1 MMRRGMALLAAG
13 GAFALVV
20 GACGDDGDPDA
31 SNDDGSLSD
40 ESADEAEDADG
51 GEPTTITFWNG
62 FTDTDRPIVE
72 EIVRRFN
79 DSQDDV
85 VVDMT
90 INAWD
95 SLIPSL
101 LPAYSAGEGPT
112 IVGLGAENFPGL
124 VEQGVWAPLDDL
136 YDSDL
141 LDPSTLPGASLDAT
155 TYDGTQYGVPMAAT
169 AGMLYYNK
177 ELFADAGLA
186 GPPETLDELAEFA
199 VELTDA
205 TAGRHGL
212 ALPDHAAMPSWAVL
226 LWANGGGIVSD
237 DNSHS
242 TLAEPASIEAAEFWT
257 ELIINENI
265 TPVGMSGVEADNLFA
280 SGQAAMEFNGP
291 WAAALFEEADIDFGM
306 VPVPPGTATQ
316 AAAAVSVNMHLNA
329 DANEAEQEAAHEFMA
344 FWNSEESQTYWSIN
358 SGFPPNRT
366 DVPASAVS
374 ENATSAAF
382 SEAAGAR
389 LYLRGLTQASQID
402 NDIVIPTIQRMT
414 RGEGTPE
421 ELLTEA
427 AEQIDAMLSE

>member
-1 MMRRGMALLAAG
+1 MRRGMALLAAG
-13 GAFALVV
+13 GVFALVL
-20 GACGDDGDPDA
+20 GACGSDGDPEG
-31 SNDDGSLSD
+31 SDDEGSAAGKPTDDSG
-40 ESADEAEDADG
+40 DG

-85 VVDMT
+85 DVEMT

-136 YDSDL
+136 YDGDL
-141 LDPSTLPGASLDAT
+141 LDPSTLPEASLDAT
-155 TYDGTQYGVPMAAT
+155 TYDGAQYGAPMAAT

-177 ELFADAGLA
+177 ELFADAGLN

-199 VELTDA
+199 VELTD
-205 TAGRHGL
+205 TSAGQHGL

-242 TLAEPASIEAAEFWT
+242 ILADPASIEAAEFWT
-257 ELIINENI
+257 DLIINESI

-291 WAAALFEEADIDFGM
+291 WAAALFEESGIAFGM
-306 VPVPPGTATQ
+306 VPVPPGRETQ

-329 DANEAEQEAAHEFMA
+329 DATDAEAAAAYAFMA
-344 FWNSEESQTYWSIN
+344 FWNSEDSQTYWSIN

-366 DVPASAVS
+366 DVPADAVS
-374 ENATSAAF
+374 ENPTSAAF

-427 AEQIDAMLSE
+427 AEQIDAMLGE